1 MTQDEADLLRKARDS
16 LSAAELLLEKG
27 YSDFAASRAYYCM
40 FYVAQL
46 FLEHQGLSFSK
57 HSAVIAGLGQHI
69 AKTGIVPTEYHRLLI
84 KAQEL
89 RQTSDYGHPD
99 SVSSEEAREVIESAK
114 SLVEFGERCFEEEVS

>member
-16 LSAAELLLEKG
+16 LSAAEILLDKG
-27 YSDFAASRAYYCM
+27 YPEFAASRAYYCM

-46 FLEHQGLSFSK
+46 FLEHKGLSFSK
-57 HSAVIAGLGQHI
+57 HSAVIAGFGQYI

-99 SVSSEEAREVIESAK
+99 SVSSEEARGVIESAK
-114 SLVEFGERCFEEEVS
+114 SLVEISVRYFEEEVA